1 MQRSPR
7 AIFLFSLEPWGDMW
21 YSKHHY
27 AAFLAKSY
35 PVYFIS
41 LPDRW
46 RWTDLFSMSAR
57 VRTVKE
63 GVHVVEYR
71 NNLPLR
77 LLPAPLERLMNRLN
91 AWKLRRLVPSS
102 DLLLWCFH
110 PAAVVESKV
119 LRRPGTKVV
128 YHVVDPYQGLTNDSS
143 FARSSDLVAAINP
156 WYLHYYSRLNGTC
169 LLIPH
174 GVRAEDRTP
183 RPAQVAYYKELW
195 GSYAI
200 MAAGLNYRT
209 NYALLIDLARQRT
222 DLRLI
227 VAGEL
232 FTLDT
237 EQQIRREALFALPNV
252 TYIGVKHPDALRD
265 IIRGAAM
272 GLVTY
277 DFEPTRSIPETGE
290 GTPLKVITYLAQ
302 GCPAIT
308 TINSYVPVLDGH
320 GIFKAEDTD
329 HFIKLVG
336 EVLEGRRTTDQVV
349 VERYLDSVDY
359 ERLTNRILERLYPAT
374 EEDTHGEEALRQ
386 PSAEERPIVP
396 ADSVI
401 LIISNEGWDG
411 PRYSKHRFAMALT
424 RHRRVFF
431 MDPAPPWRPAHLFQ
445 WRIGSRPTPEGITVL
460 NYRNTIP
467 LLGGVLGSI
476 NDRLVSFRIRR
487 YLRRSGIPWPLF
499 WSFDPSRLLSPRQL
513 GAVRAVYHCADD
525 HTFRWKGEKALARN
539 CDHVFCIARDLMP
552 RFLPLNGSVHH
563 VPHGISASD
572 LTPAPI
578 APLDLPVKSGFG
590 LYIGNVNDRHDFVIW
605 ERLFA
610 DHPEVDFL
618 IIGPEY
624 VTDPVGRR
632 LIDESPYPNVTF
644 HPPVPYEQLVRYI
657 AVSGFGFLFLKPDHP
672 ANRISSQKVIQFLA
686 QGKPFFCSWL
696 SEYADV
702 RSPIIH
708 VSNDMD
714 ETLALFREF
723 LLQGDPPEASAIRIR
738 LAREQY
744 YPNLIRSLPFR
755 L

>member
-1 MQRSPR
+1 
-7 AIFLFSLEPWGDMW
+7 
-21 YSKHHY
+21 
-27 AAFLAKSY
+27 
-35 PVYFIS
+35 
-41 LPDRW
+41 
-46 RWTDLFSMSAR
+46 
-57 VRTVKE
+57 
-63 GVHVVEYR
+63 
-71 NNLPLR
+71 
-77 LLPAPLERLMNRLN
+77 
-91 AWKLRRLVPSS
+91 
-102 DLLLWCFH
+102 
-110 PAAVVESKV
+110 
-119 LRRPGTKVV
+119 
-128 YHVVDPYQGLTNDSS
+128 
-143 FARSSDLVAAINP
+143 
-156 WYLHYYSRLNGTC
+156 
-169 LLIPH
+169 
-174 GVRAEDRTP
+174 
-183 RPAQVAYYKELW
+183 
-195 GSYAI
+195 
-200 MAAGLNYRT
+200 
-209 NYALLIDLARQRT
+209 
-222 DLRLI
+222 
-227 VAGEL
+227 
-232 FTLDT
+232 
-237 EQQIRREALFALPNV
+237 
-252 TYIGVKHPDALRD
+252 
-265 IIRGAAM
+265 
-272 GLVTY
+272 VTY